1 MQKIVNITEKKS
13 IKKKVTLATLKNI
26 FKSIPT
32 KYLYDEKGSKL
43 FEDICNT
50 KEYYLTRVEE
60 KLLKKYSLEIV
71 KLSQPEDIFEFGSGS
86 SKKSVLL
93 ISARI
98 KNFTQLSYS
107 SLDISDKALNMSFDE
122 IKKVN
127 KSIKINLFKGDFLN
141 DLNKIYLIKKPRLF
155 LFLGSTL
162 GNFDDKLAIDFLGN
176 LRKVMNKK
184 DYLLLGLDM
193 IKDVNVITAAYN
205 DSKGITRKFNKN
217 ILSVIN
223 KKYQL
228 NFKQNNFEHKAEFNS
243 DKSQVEMFLKSK
255 VKHSIEF
262 ADNSNV
268 QIEEGERIL
277 TEISRKFSF
286 TIIEKLLA
294 KSGLKIERKFQ
305 DNEKFYSLLL
315 IRTT

>member
-1 MQKIVNITEKKS
+1 MQKILNISEKR
-13 IKKKVTLATLKNI
+13 ILKKKTLSSLKNI

-50 KEYYLTRVEE
+50 KEYYLTRIEE
-60 KLLKKYSLEIV
+60 KLLKKYSLEIL
-71 KLSQPEDIFEFGSGS
+71 KESKPEDIFEFGSGA
-86 SKKSVLL
+86 SKKSALL

-98 KNFTQLSYS
+98 KNFTELSYS

-122 IKKVN
+122 IKKIN
-127 KSIKINLFKGDFLN
+127 KGIQINLFKGDFLN
-141 DLNKIYLIKKPRLF
+141 DLNKIYLAKKTRLF

-162 GNFDDKLAIDFLGN
+162 GNFDDKLAIGFLGN

-193 IKDVNVITAAYN
+193 VKDVNIINAAYN
-205 DSKGITRKFNKN
+205 DSKGITREFNKN

-223 KKYQL
+223 KEYQL
-228 NFKQNNFEHKAEFNS
+228 NFKKNNFEHKAEFNS
-243 DKSQVEMFLKSK
+243 DKSQVEMFLESK
-255 VKHSIEF
+255 IKHSIEF
-262 ADNSNV
+262 ADNSNI
-268 QIEEGERIL
+268 QIEEGEKIL

-286 TIIEKLLA
+286 TIISNLLE

-305 DNEKFYSLLL
+305 DNKKFYSLLL